1 MNGLCTKVLLS
12 KPLITMIALA
22 LKVTIKI
29 PSDSPHDSSN
39 TSSRWQGGKESHL
52 KLRRQEER
60 LNQMNEAVNHL
71 QEILARTDE
80 QEKELVEL
88 VETLS
93 TPSLVY
99 NCVCSFLCLSVH
111 PISKRDIIEQNKA
124 RRVLFSEYVCALTIN
139 VSV

>member
-1 MNGLCTKVLLS
+1 MNGLCTKVVLS

-52 KLRRQEER
+52 RLRRQEE
-60 LNQMNEAVNHL
+60 MNEAVNHL
-71 QEILARTDE
+71 QEMLAKTDE

-93 TPSLVY
+93 TPSKKSLV
-99 NCVCSFLCLSVH
+99 L
-111 PISKRDIIEQNKA
+111 
-124 RRVLFSEYVCALTIN
+124 
-139 VSV
+139 

>member
-1 MNGLCTKVLLS
+1 M
-12 KPLITMIALA
+12 
-22 LKVTIKI
+22 
-29 PSDSPHDSSN
+29 
-39 TSSRWQGGKESHL
+39 
-52 KLRRQEER
+52 
-60 LNQMNEAVNHL
+60 NHL
-71 QEILARTDE
+71 QEMLAKTDE

-99 NCVCSFLCLSVH
+99 NCVCSFLCLPVN